1 MQMKQK
7 NGANYIQAIQKVNLD
22 EEKETIQNDKE
33 GLDDAF
39 RLLAIVNYDAGHVDS
54 DIVRSNNNEMSIQS
68 LISGIVMLFAPVEE
82 VAVAEKVYKGLL
94 MTDKIIEKTIQ
105 DTWDE
110 SAHEEGYQI
119 AKDLILEMGG
129 LK

>member
-1 MQMKQK
+1 M
-7 NGANYIQAIQKVNLD
+7 
-22 EEKETIQNDKE
+22 
-33 GLDDAF
+33 DDDF

-54 DIVRSNNNEMSIQS
+54 DIVRSNNNQLSTQT
-68 LISGIVMLFAPVEE
+68 LISGIVIIIAPVEE

-110 SAHEEGYQI
+110 SAHEVGYQI